1 MLVWVLAV
9 AAAAAEDVFAWA
21 ADVVA
26 AVDAVADVVVAAAA
40 AAPAAGEIFAADDG
54 REFGYAVA

>member
-9 AAAAAEDVFAWA
+9 AAAAEDVFAWA

-40 AAPAAGEIFAADDG
+40 APAAGEIFAADDG